1 MKNTILLLTFALF
14 SITSTFAQK
23 DKISIDKNIVTVN
36 GVAVFELDVTD
47 NGNSIKLSNL
57 DGKELAFFKGLDFYD
72 SQEITSGNPKG
83 RVIYYETTFMN
94 DQRQCELSIPGMRKA
109 FVKFILENKLVVDG
123 EINVAAEDRLILI
136 NGKKFSERR
145 KNSTTIIIVR

>member
-1 MKNTILLLTFALF
+1 MKNACLLLLLALF
-14 SITSTFAQK
+14 SISTSFSQK
-23 DKISIDKNIVTVN
+23 EKISINKNLVSVN
-36 GVAVFELDVTD
+36 NVPVFELDVTD

-94 DQRQCELSIPGMRKA
+94 DQRQCELHIPGMRKA
-109 FVKFILENKLVVDG
+109 FVKFILENKLVVNG
-123 EINVAAEDRLILI
+123 EINVEAEDRLILI

>member
-1 MKNTILLLTFALF
+1 MKKNILLLAFTLF
-14 SITSTFAQK
+14 SLALSFGQK
-23 DKISIDKNIVTVN
+23 EKISIDKKIVSVN
-36 GVAVFELDVTD
+36 GVPVFELDVTD
-47 NGNSIKLSNL
+47 NANSIKVSNL
-57 DGKELAFFKGLDFYD
+57 DGKELIFFKGLDFYD

-94 DQRQCELSIPGMRKA
+94 DQRQCELHIPGMRKA
-109 FVKFILENKLVVDG
+109 FVKFILENKLIVDG
-123 EINVAAEDRLILI
+123 EVNVEAEDRLILI